1 MRSEGLSSAL
11 SAGKTPVCDWS
22 ILSGRELEYAADST
36 PGSDWIAASARCWKA
51 RPRSSE
57 YPAKPNSNAVVETR
71 WGSKP
76 RFICSACWSP
86 RKESREADTST
97 KHSATCT
104 TTSMSRQASRL
115 RPQLVE
121 PPLST
126 TLGSALEAR
135 QPGAEPKSP
144 AATSGPAIAN
154 RNTRQAGLT
163 SYCTGKS
170 MGPRNRLSACDRTEA
185 ATY

>member
-22 ILSGRELEYAADST
+22 ILSGRELEYAADLRR
-36 PGSDWIAASARCWKA
+36 GSDWIAASARCWKA
-51 RPRSSE
+51 RTRSSE

-104 TTSMSRQASRL
+104 TTSMSRKASRL

-135 QPGAEPKSP
+135 QAGAEPKSP
-144 AATSGPAIAN
+144 AATNDPSIAN
-154 RNTRQAGLT
+154 RNTRPSGVTAD
-163 SYCTGKS
+163 CEVKS
-170 MGPRNRLSACDRTEA
+170 TRTRKRLSACDRTEA

>member
-22 ILSGRELEYAADST
+22 ILSGRELEYAADLRR
-36 PGSDWIAASARCWKA
+36 GSDWIAASARCWKA
-51 RPRSSE
+51 RRLSSE
-57 YPAKPNSNAVVETR
+57 YPAKPNSNGVGETR

-76 RFICSACWSP
+76 RFSCRACWSP

-104 TTSMSRQASRL
+104 TTSMSRKASRL

-135 QPGAEPKSP
+135 QAGAEPKSP
-144 AATSGPAIAN
+144 AATSDPAITN
-154 RNTRQAGLT
+154 RNTRQSGLT
-163 SYCTGKS
+163 SDFTGKS
-170 MGPRNRLSACDRTEA
+170 MGARKRLTAWDRNDASI
-185 ATY
+185 